1 MLQQEDEEVRLEN
14 DAEQDEQL
22 QQQQQHEWKQQ
33 KQEGKQ
39 QEKQKSITRSQKR
52 RRRNKR
58 ARKLSALIAA
68 RYVARSKWTAD
79 EGKGKCEKRNSEKQQ
94 HSFISPYFFS
104 QRFLAGNGNSCCC
117 WAATCSGCYCR
128 VLHRLSFFVFAFALA
143 ACLSTFNLFAVL
155 CNNCNFLLSQLPTPA
170 MLRNGRDC
178 CSCGGCFCCRCYVII
193 LPLRVVLHVR
203 AASSVTYKL
212 MQLLKFVILHLPNSP
227 ATQPHTHAHSTCG
240 GIVRSGSPDGASKL
254 SGTQRSNYG
263 HWMRIHFYL
272 NMATISFSIQ
282 DE

>member
-1 MLQQEDEEVRLEN
+1 MLQEAN
-14 DAEQDEQL
+14 EQPT
-22 QQQQQHEWKQQ
+22 KGRGSV
-33 KQEGKQ
+33 K
-39 QEKQKSITRSQKR
+39 
-52 RRRNKR
+52 N
-58 ARKLSALIAA
+58 A
-68 RYVARSKWTAD
+68 TA
-79 EGKGKCEKRNSEKQQ
+79 RNSSIL
-94 HSFISPYFFS
+94 SFRLISSHNAFW
-104 QRFLAGNGNSCCC
+104 QVTATAAAAGRQLAVVAIVEFCTASP
-117 WAATCSGCYCR
+117 
-128 VLHRLSFFVFAFALA
+128 FFVFAFALA

-227 ATQPHTHAHSTCG
+227 AAQPHTHAHSTCG

-254 SGTQRSNYG
+254 SGTQKSNYG
-263 HWMRIHFYL
+263 H
-272 NMATISFSIQ
+272 
-282 DE
+282 